1 MKGQMIIMLSI
12 IIGFAVAFIG
22 FYFFTRSAFNLTNFG
37 AFILAI
43 TLSAASLLLLLL
55 YYFG

>member
-1 MKGQMIIMLSI
+1 MIIMLSI